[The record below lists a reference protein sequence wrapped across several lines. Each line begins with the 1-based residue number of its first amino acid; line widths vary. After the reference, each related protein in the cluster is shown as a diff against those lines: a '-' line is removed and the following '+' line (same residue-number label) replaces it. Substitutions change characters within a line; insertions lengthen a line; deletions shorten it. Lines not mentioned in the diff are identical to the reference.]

1 MSNSLPLFHFQLPPS
16 QSCFQD
22 KQQSFKSTHFDI
34 NNEKLN
40 RLERIS
46 FDKKDLKQEN
56 TNEINNKISNDNL
69 YLDHELIFQIDDLN

>member
-1 MSNSLPLFHFQLPPS
+1 MSNSLPLFQFQLPPS
-16 QSCFQD
+16 ESCFQD
-22 KQQSFKSTHFDI
+22 KQQSFKSTRFDI

-46 FDKKDLKQEN
+46 FDKNDLKQEN